1 MSKNMYKDR
10 KAGIS
15 TSVGCNHKCGYC
27 INSFQKQMKRFMP
40 TIDKNGKKRGCQ
52 LCYDFIPHSHPE
64 RLERLKKGLLRTYED
79 EFIWINSSGDI
90 AFAEKEMMEKTLDII
105 RTKSDRTFF
114 FQTKNPLC
122 YFDYNFP
129 DNCLLGITLETNR
142 NEEYKENKI
151 SKAPSPSFRK
161 IVFSALQHRRKV
173 VTIEPILDFDL
184 DVFIGWIRDIDPE
197 RVYIGYDTKK
207 CGLFEPELFKTH
219 LLIKELK
226 KFTKVKTKLLREKLI
241 PQHWRNGSSRCLT

>member
-1 MSKNMYKDR
+1 MQKVKTKENNMYKDR

-15 TSVGCNHKCGYC
+15 TSVGCNHRCSYC
-27 INSFQKQMKRFMP
+27 IDSFQRQMKRQR
-40 TIDKNGKKRGCQ
+40 KRCEK
-52 LCYDFIPHSHPE
+52 CYTFEPHSHPE
-64 RLERLKKGLLRTYED
+64 RLGKLKKGLPRTYGD

-90 AFAEKEMMEKTLDII
+90 AFAEKEMMEKTLEII
-105 RTKSDRTFF
+105 RTKTNRTFF

-142 NEEYKENKI
+142 DEEYKLNKI
-151 SKAPSPSFRK
+151 SKAPLPSFRK
-161 IVFSALQHRRKV
+161 ETFSILPHQRKV

-184 DVFIGWIRDIDPE
+184 EIFVEWIKQINPE
-197 RVYIGYDTKK
+197 RVYIGYDTKQ
-207 CGLFEPELFKTH
+207 CYLPEPELIKTY

-241 PQHWRNGSSRCLT
+241 KKRRLEAKI